1 MAKKYDMA
9 VKTGSYQDRNGTDK
23 NRYENIGEVH
33 SGNDNSFY
41 ARMNPF
47 RVMGLAM
54 AAIARGDDSMMVSL
68 FAPRTDAQTQAP
80 RQQPA
85 PQTAPDYDDDIPF

>member
-9 VKTGSYQDRNGTDK
+9 IKTGTYTGNDGTEK

-33 SGNDNSFY
+33 SGRDNGFY
-41 ARMNPF
+41 ARMNPY

-68 FAPRTDAQTQAP
+68 FAPRND
-80 RQQPA
+80 QQPQQRQAA
-85 PQTAPDYDDDIPF
+85 PAPSADYDDDIPF